1 MKSYI
6 SLFRNYANFSG
17 YMKRGE
23 YWAAM
28 ILHFLIL
35 ILPLYPLARFSLDTS
50 YELPAFYVPWVL
62 PLWCFYCLLTVI
74 PVLSATV
81 RRLHT
86 LPRKGWWGLIGLIPV
101 VGTFILLIW
110 LLQKGNYEDF
120 VRRLKQAG
128 ANNEA
133 LGKLGSAIDAM
144 NRPRNGGWFFAVF
157 ALLAM
162 GGWFLNRQ
170 IRQNGTAERVMA
182 ALREVNA
189 GGLAS
194 LKERPQDT
202 KTLTADVHDPGPVVF
217 QDASYK
223 SPGTSLNFSLF
234 SDVKSLISDLFS
246 GGKGASVLEPSKPTV
261 EINAE
266 VLPDAEVLPAVESE
280 AETVTQTEVK
290 TEATP
295 TEGFFAKFGS
305 STGLDTREP
314 DETTETTPTAVVE
327 TPAAETEQV
336 MAEEAD
342 NRLPTEAVNTTME
355 DDETQNTLPIL
366 TGKAVIAKADGSLLL
381 LTENDVLAS
390 LYAVSVGQYE
400 MCVTDGACDM
410 PEALD
415 EFAYP
420 GLGEKAADL
429 PMVFVTRDDA
439 AAYCEW
445 AGMRLPTLAEWQT
458 AAAPA
463 EGSKV
468 SASTVNSVGTNR
480 KRALRSADQLALTVP
495 VTSYRSRSSVYGM
508 VQMLGNVWEW
518 IAAGEDENISLAAG
532 GAWNSYPE
540 TIGVGALLE
549 TFPGYSADNIGFR
562 CFADADSITPEL
574 FEISEEDID
583 ELMNPGVR
591 KTDDAQMAAIPG
603 DTFTMGDPRGAID
616 EKPAHEV
623 TLSDYWIDV
632 YEVTNGQY
640 ALCVADGACTEPHEV
655 KSFRRPS
662 YYGNPEF
669 DNYPVIYVDW
679 SQANAY
685 CEWAGGRLP
694 TEAEWEY
701 AAKGPDGNA
710 YPWGNTFVAANLNY
724 SGNGNYDTLAVD
736 ANPEDVSSFG
746 VYDMGGNVSEW
757 VADRYQENWY
767 TVTNQPVDPTGPEA
781 GGYRVI
787 RGSSA
792 QVAENNARTVDRFYG
807 LATSF
812 ALDRGFRCV
821 VSDSQ

>member
-17 YMKRGE
+17 YMKRGN

-28 ILHFLIL
+28 IIHWLIL
-35 ILPLYPLARFSLDTS
+35 LIPLYPLARFSVDTS
-50 YELPAFYVPWVL
+50 YELPSYYVPWVL
-62 PLWCFYCLLTVI
+62 PLWCFYFLLTLI

-86 LPRKGWWGLIGLIPV
+86 LPRTGWWILIGLVPMI
-101 VGTFILLIW
+101 GSFILLIW

-128 ANNEA
+128 ANNEV
-133 LGKLGSAIDAM
+133 LGKLGSAIDVM
-144 NRPRNGGWFFAVF
+144 NRPRNGGWFFAAF
-157 ALLAM
+157 ALLAV

-170 IRQNGTAERVMA
+170 IMQDGTADKVMA
-182 ALREVNA
+182 AFRNMNA

-194 LKERPQDT
+194 LREKSPET
-202 KTLTADVHDPGPVVF
+202 KALVTDVHETGSVVL
-217 QDASYK
+217 QEASYVDPVTPAK
-223 SPGTSLNFSLF
+223 DEAEMHLA
-234 SDVKSLISDLFS
+234 SDVKSLTSDIFS
-246 GGKGASVLEPSKPTV
+246 GGKGSSESDPEKVAETLPE
-261 EINAE
+261 AE
-266 VLPDAEVLPAVESE
+266 VETAAEA
-280 AETVTQTEVK
+280 A
-290 TEATP
+290 P
-295 TEGFFAKFGS
+295 TEGFFAKFGN
-305 STGLDTREP
+305 STELNAEKSEKTP
-314 DETTETTPTAVVE
+314 ETS
-327 TPAAETEQV
+327 PAAVIETAEPEMQDEANQLP
-336 MAEEAD
+336 AEEFTAA
-342 NRLPTEAVNTTME
+342 TEDTSAP
-355 DDETQNTLPIL
+355 NTLPVSAE
-366 TGKAVIAKADGSLLL
+366 KAVIAKADNALLF

-390 LYAVSVGQYE
+390 VYAVSVGQYE
-400 MCVTDGACDM
+400 MCVKDGECEM

-429 PMVFVTRDDA
+429 PMVFVTHEDA

-458 AAAPA
+458 AAAPT
-463 EGSKV
+463 EGFK
-468 SASTVNSVGTNR
+468 ATPSTMNAVGTNR
-480 KRALRSADQLALTVP
+480 RRALRSTDQLALTVP
-495 VTSYRSRSSVYGM
+495 VTSYRSRSSLYGM

-518 IAAGEDENISLAAG
+518 IDAGEGVSLAAG

-540 TIGVGALLE
+540 TINVEAQLE
-549 TFPGYSADNIGFR
+549 TFPGYAADNIGFR
-562 CFADADSITPEL
+562 CFVDAERLTPDR
-574 FEISEEDID
+574 FEISEQDIN

-591 KTDDAQMAAIPG
+591 KTDDAQMVAIPG

-623 TLSDYWIDV
+623 TLSDYWIDA

-640 ALCVADGACTEPHEV
+640 ALCVADGVCTEPHEV
-655 KSFRRPS
+655 KSFRRTS

-679 SQANAY
+679 SQAAAY

-701 AAKGPDGNA
+701 AAKGPEGNA

-736 ANPEDVSSFG
+736 ANPDDVSSFG
-746 VYDMGGNVSEW
+746 VYNLGGNVSEW

-767 TVTNQPVDPTGPEA
+767 STTNQPIDPTGPDY
-781 GGYRVI
+781 GNYRVI

-792 QVAENNARTVDRFYG
+792 QTAENNARTADRFYAIG
-807 LATSF
+807 TSF